1 MAVWSN
7 GLLEEKMKSLKE
19 GNCFEPSELILT
31 LGFCI
36 PNILYISSSSFLATI
51 AKMTGFKIT
60 FC

>member
-31 LGFCI
+31 LVFCI
-36 PNILYISSSSFLATI
+36 PNILKHVISIFIRFYSKYDPGS
-51 AKMTGFKIT
+51 K
-60 FC
+60 